1 MAVIID
7 TNTLRTEYLGDQDY
21 RVFSQDSDVIAQKW
35 LTRAKEF
42 VESIFADN
50 GKPNSYDELNDDI
63 SESIMLRAQAE
74 ANLKGR
80 EYSDFRLYRDRAQNI
95 LIRILGSGADI
106 YSDSDAKE
114 QKKKT
119 AIATV
124 AGTTD
129 YNGFGKWSN
138 F

>member
-1 MAVIID
+1 MAVILD

-21 RVFSQDSDVIAQKW
+21 RIFSQDSDVIAQKW

-42 VESIFADN
+42 VESIFVDN
-50 GKPNSYDELNDDI
+50 GKPNAYDELDDDV

-95 LIRILGSGADI
+95 LIRILGPGADI
-106 YSDSDAKE
+106 YSDGDTKE

-119 AIATV
+119 AIATIT
-124 AGTTD
+124 GRTD
-129 YNGFGKWSN
+129 YKGFGKWSN